1 MASVTHSTPA
11 DETFSPTGAAAWDAE
26 HILDTD
32 GLTGPTGPS
41 GSDGAAGATGP
52 TGVPGTTGPTGVGL
66 TGAVGATGTAGALG
80 PTGPTGPSGPSG
92 PSGPIGPTGILHLPK
107 KKNGN
112 AQVEARLQEAKA
124 EQAEIAA
131 RLAREFTDENTV
143 IREMTVAEVSAEIAI
158 LLRKK
163 LRTEDEEA
171 MLLLMMAAVIA

>member
-1 MASVTHSTPA
+1 MGKFFNGQFDNGKFFGPEGFSSCPQTSFFGGSFYCGNFFDDSAPTPPEDA
-11 DETFSPTGAAAWDAE
+11 VKTGGGG
-26 HILDTD
+26 LDPGE
-32 GLTGPTGPS
+32 GLKRRRI
-41 GSDGAAGATGP
+41 
-52 TGVPGTTGPTGVGL
+52 VK
-66 TGAVGATGTAGALG
+66 
-80 PTGPTGPSGPSG
+80 
-92 PSGPIGPTGILHLPK
+92 PTGILHLPK